1 MRTKT
6 GISILLFLLV
16 LYADAQDTRFSQFYA
31 APLHSNPGFT
41 GTTIEHRFVLNYRNQ
56 WPSIPGGFKAFHASY
71 EYNASELNSGF
82 GIIMSRED
90 AGTFGLTTNFF
101 AFSYAYR
108 FRLNRTTYLQPG
120 LKIGL
125 ASRGIDF
132 SKLVFNDQLENGN
145 STTADVDAFSED
157 QITYPD
163 VSGGVLLYARNYWVG
178 ASLNHIN
185 KPNQTFLGDDGLS
198 ELPMKFTFQAGY
210 KIRLSGPVVKRIA
223 AKDITTAIH
232 YDAQGKF
239 DQFDI
244 GLYYNHKPMV
254 FGFWY
259 RGIPGLKGESG
270 VPNNDAVI
278 LLLGYSLQNYNLRMG
293 YSYDV
298 TISRLATN
306 TAGAHEFS
314 IIYEVASQKEKRK
327 SRRFIV
333 PCAKF

>member
-1 MRTKT
+1 MC
-6 GISILLFLLV
+6 IPFLL
-16 LYADAQDTRFSQFYA
+16 DAQDTRFSQFYA

-41 GTTIEHRFVLNYRNQ
+41 GATIEHRFVLNYRNQ
-56 WPSIPGGFKAFHASY
+56 WPSIPGGFEAIHASY
-71 EYNASELNSGF
+71 EYNASDLNSGF
-82 GIIMSRED
+82 GIIMSREE
-90 AGTFGLTTNFF
+90 AGSFGLTTNLF
-101 AFSYAYR
+101 ALSYAYR
-108 FRLNRTTYLQPG
+108 FRLDRKTYLQPG
-120 LKIGL
+120 LKLGF

-132 SKLVFNDQLENGN
+132 NKLVFNDQLENDN
-145 STTADVDAFSED
+145 VTTADNDAFEED
-157 QITYPD
+157 QINYAD
-163 VSGGVLLYARNYWVG
+163 ISSGILLYSANYWVG
-178 ASLNHIN
+178 AAFNHIN
-185 KPNQTFLGDDGLS
+185 KPNQTFLGDNSVS

-210 KIRLSGPVVKRIA
+210 KFRISSPVIKRIA
-223 AKDITTAIH
+223 AKDVTAAIH

-244 GLYYNHKPMV
+244 GFYYNHKPMV

-259 RGIPGLKGESG
+259 RGLPGIKSEAGAL
-270 VPNNDAVI
+270 NNDAIV

-298 TISRLATN
+298 TISRLASN
-306 TAGAHEFS
+306 TGGAHEFS